1 MVFGYELKIPKD
13 RVAVLIGKNGETKKE
28 LEEQTNTKITI
39 DSGTGEVVVDG
50 EDALKLYA
58 VKEIITAIGRGFNPE
73 YARLLLK
80 PDYSLEIVNI
90 TEYAGTQK
98 SLIRLRGRVIGQ
110 EGKSRKYIEHLTGVF
125 IVVYGKTIGMLGE
138 HQRVLLA
145 KRAIEQL
152 LKGSPHGNVFKWL
165 ETKLKTLSAREI
177 LDTNTL
183 EG

>member
-13 RVAVLIGKNGETKKE
+13 RVAVLIGKQGETKKE

-39 DSGTGEVVVDG
+39 DSGTGEVVIEG

-58 VKEIITAIGRGFNPE
+58 AKEVITAIGRGFNPE

-80 PDYSLEIVNI
+80 QDYSLEIVNI
-90 TEYAGTQK
+90 TDFAGTQK
-98 SLIRLRGRVIGQ
+98 SLVRLRGRVIGQ
-110 EGKSRKYIEHLTGVF
+110 EGKSRRYIEQLTGTYMV
-125 IVVYGKTIGMLGE
+125 IYGKTIGIIGE

-165 ETKLKTLSAREI
+165 ELKLKTLRSREI
-177 LDTNTL
+177 LEHN